1 MEICNQAIIHE
12 ASERS
17 YLHVAIGLG
26 YCSQVT
32 RMKNLMKSSDPS
44 KLNTL
49 YIIATLLLLYTQ

>member
-17 YLHVAIGLG
+17 YLHVAIARKYL
-26 YCSQVT
+26 T
-32 RMKNLMKSSDPS
+32 RMKNLMKSSDPG

-49 YIIATLLLLYTQ
+49 YIIATLLLLHTQ